1 MTTASNSVAA
11 KFPSQAK
18 EVRETTEVSRPRSKP
33 IAGFVRRFLTVYVQ
47 LFGDNV
53 EEVRITDRPESSA
66 DKVDYRPLYE
76 RLKEQ
81 KDARDADWKEKNNP
95 FAPPKGL
102 DDEEIDFLHTLESDQ
117 KKIQDEISRHHEEEL
132 AHFGMLHAY
141 SLDHPHMNLV
151 ALLKREISQSKKP
164 PAANSV
170 PIAAAS
176 VNRTELP
183 LEKKSI
189 KVAARAKVK
198 KSKQGGHDS
207 QGTSKKQ
214 KTAAPVASLV
224 AAYSDDDDNCSS
236 DT

>member
-18 EVRETTEVSRPRSKP
+18 EVGETTEVSRPRSKP
-33 IAGFVRRFLTVYVQ
+33 IAGFVSTSVLSSSDG

-81 KDARDADWKEKNNP
+81 KNARDADWKEKNNP

-132 AHFGMLHAY
+132 AHF
-141 SLDHPHMNLV
+141 
-151 ALLKREISQSKKP
+151 ALLKREINQSKKP